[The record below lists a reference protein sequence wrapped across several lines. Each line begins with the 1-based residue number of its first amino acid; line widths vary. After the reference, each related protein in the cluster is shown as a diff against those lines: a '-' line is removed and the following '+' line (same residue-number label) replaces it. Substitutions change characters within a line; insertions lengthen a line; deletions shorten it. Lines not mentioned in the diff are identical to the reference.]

1 VLGVTRQRQVGPSWY
16 LYVHSG
22 EQLQW

>member
-1 VLGVTRQRQVGPSWY
+1 VLGVTRQRQVGLSWY

-22 EQLQW
+22 EQL